1 MDHLTNSRSATH
13 LYRIRENRRRYS
25 CNNPNGF
32 LKDRMDT
39 LQKMRVLVRV
49 VEAGS
54 FTGAAQHLNTTT
66 AYASRAVSD
75 LEARLR
81 TRLLNRTTRRI
92 ALTEAGER
100 YLHRCEEILAC
111 VDEAEAEASDAQARP
126 SGKLKVHAM
135 TGIGQHCVVP
145 AVGRYQ
151 QRYPDVKVEL
161 TLAQR
166 EPDLLDEGY
175 DVALVLAEELPDSGL
190 ISQRLGNTFS
200 IACASPAYLE
210 RNGVPRTPADLA
222 AHSCLLTVTPIFPA
236 HEWVFQGPRGR
247 ETFAHGGAKFCVNV
261 AEALAVA
268 VGEGMGI
275 GLLPFYSAANGLRSG
290 ELVRIL
296 PEYTSQHTTAFAL
309 YASRQYLDAKIRT
322 WVEFLR
328 DELPST
334 LATDQAELRKFIRT

>member
-1 MDHLTNSRSATH
+1 MH
-13 LYRIRENRRRYS
+13 LYGIRENHAGYS
-25 CNNPNGF
+25 CNNPSGF

-49 VEAGS
+49 VEVGS
-54 FTGAAQHLNTTT
+54 FTGAALHLNTTT

-75 LEARLR
+75 LEARLQ

-100 YLHRCEEILAC
+100 YLRRCEDILAC
-111 VDEAEAEASDAQARP
+111 VDAAEAEASDAQARP

-145 AVGRYQ
+145 VVGRYQ

-166 EPDLLDEGY
+166 EPDLIDEGY
-175 DVALVLAEELPDSGL
+175 DVALVLATKLPDSGL
-190 ISQRLGNTFS
+190 ISQRLGSTFS

-210 RNGVPRTPADLA
+210 RYGVPGTPADLA
-222 AHSCLLTVTPIFPA
+222 AHTCLRTVTPIFPA
-236 HEWVFQGPRGR
+236 HEWVFQGPCGP
-247 ETFAHGGAKFCVNV
+247 ETFAPGTAKFCVNV

-268 VGEGMGI
+268 VGEGMGV
-275 GLLPFYSAANGLRSG
+275 GLLPFYSAASGLRSG
-290 ELVRIL
+290 ELVHIL
-296 PEYTSQHTTAFAL
+296 PEYTSQHTNAFAL
-309 YASRQYLDAKIRT
+309 YASRRYLDAKIRT
-322 WVEFLR
+322 WIEFLR
-328 DELPST
+328 DELPAT
-334 LATDQAELRKFIRT
+334 LNHENVDAVVTSNLLY